1 MFKITKAK
9 LFVLSAMVGLF
20 PAVAT
25 AQTNFNVDN
34 GAYDVADNWDNGL
47 PGAGNDA
54 FIANGGTATVA
65 EAGYDHVGYTLT
77 ISNGTLD
84 MQGKWKMDDAQI
96 VQNGGTV
103 NGSEPAGSVFVGWDG
118 ETPSTYTLN
127 NGQLQ
132 TSSGNLHLGRFAEGI
147 FYQDGGTVTVGG
159 SLNIGPTFLGS
170 YHLSAGTVQTEDLR
184 IDYENENGANGSTF
198 NFTTDSTGVLYVN
211 TSGVIDGGIPSE
223 GTVHTIP
230 ELITEGH
237 MTLGGSATGPHQFT
251 ITELTTGPFA
261 GYTEVSASS
270 TGKLGD
276 FNSDTVVDLQDFS
289 RLRDNM
295 NAHLDR
301 EVGYEDGDI
310 DFDGDID
317 LDDFG
322 QWKEIYLH
330 LSQTSSAIGVP
341 EPSSVALSLW
351 ALAGIALQ
359 VRHRGHRT
367 R

>member
-230 ELITEGH
+230 ELITEGQDGFLCEPRDPRSLLAALRRATTLGPQASCRARAKAELLASRPAH
-237 MTLGGSATGPHQFT
+237 MTRLQKILSEAA
-251 ITELTTGPFA
+251 A
-261 GYTEVSASS
+261 G
-270 TGKLGD
+270 
-276 FNSDTVVDLQDFS
+276 
-289 RLRDNM
+289 
-295 NAHLDR
+295 
-301 EVGYEDGDI
+301 
-310 DFDGDID
+310 
-317 LDDFG
+317 
-322 QWKEIYLH
+322 
-330 LSQTSSAIGVP
+330 
-341 EPSSVALSLW
+341 
-351 ALAGIALQ
+351 
-359 VRHRGHRT
+359 
-367 R
+367 